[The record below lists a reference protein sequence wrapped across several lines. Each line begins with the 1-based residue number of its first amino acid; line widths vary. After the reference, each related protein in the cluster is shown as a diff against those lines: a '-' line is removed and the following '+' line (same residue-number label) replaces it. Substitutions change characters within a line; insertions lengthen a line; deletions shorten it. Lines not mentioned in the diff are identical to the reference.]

1 MAFIDYRI
9 KEINQKVSKDYA
21 IQSDIGKHLKDNLK
35 IYNVIR
41 SNNKEI
47 LSNYEEEEIKN
58 EQYYQEFLSQ
68 LYSDTDRKKKPS
80 KNKHSKEIH
89 FHLSNNKIRKKMSS
103 PNPLKMHSPLRERN
117 KSKRS
122 SGIKSIG
129 NMSPSDKNERHFE
142 IKRYYRN
149 SCMIPIVKNK
159 LNQDSS
165 TEHKILNTN
174 LVNANVTKENNNFVI
189 QRIHNIH
196 QDEKKTS
203 SNCVKSIS
211 FSKTGSNVNKD
222 SNNSSGTCNKENKK
236 HIVFCCIPFK
246 CL

>member
-1 MAFIDYRI
+1 M
-9 KEINQKVSKDYA
+9 
-21 IQSDIGKHLKDNLK
+21 KDNLK

-149 SCMIPIVKNK
+149 SCMIPIVKNT

-165 TEHKILNTN
+165 NEHKILNTN

-189 QRIHNIH
+189 QRYRTRQPTSYPDKQCRIHPESH
-196 QDEKKTS
+196 
-203 SNCVKSIS
+203 
-211 FSKTGSNVNKD
+211 SKTRQCRLHLLREPYNQDN
-222 SNNSSGTCNKENKK
+222 
-236 HIVFCCIPFK
+236 
-246 CL
+246 L